1 MGRKPNPI
9 ILQYFDRG
17 PKLEDASNRYQHSC
31 KQCGEQ
37 FPKGRIDSLT
47 NHLTKKCS
55 AISLDERREVLLR
68 LHNVGPAADSRAGA
82 TTTVQNGGN
91 VTLPFS
97 PSRQFDRLNVLAEA
111 SRQVGATNEPNRS
124 GGYTTQPNGE
134 GVVVDPALQNALQE
148 EDFFNNQDYYT
159 SRPGKSCLLSSL
171 ESGTRP
177 ARLWDAIL
185 QHLLWIVCTLQCWQI
200 NMLISHHTGNFPGTT
215 AASLPSFTRSTDLLS
230 IAVSANETLANVMP
244 SDFGPGND
252 QDTTNFLSGI
262 NHYALGI
269 TPNPIFA
276 DSSITWPNPSQ
287 APTHETLVDLSSEQK
302 QNGEQRAASFPRP
315 IAINPNSTTPG
326 TALMPDFGLSGK
338 PVQKSNVRKRFDPDR
353 RKEVQKLR
361 KIGACI
367 RCRTLKKPCS
377 DTTPCFTCQ
386 SIEGPRL
393 WKEPCTRARLADSF
407 SLYTVGLLGTL
418 AYRDVSQVKA
428 TLQVATSTGNLE
440 VSHFDDFHI
449 KLNVASV
456 QGQRVPAASMNG
468 YSTPQHVVLVDR
480 ESNDFPKKLEDYLEA
495 LAPALFDQEQSHFMK
510 VTLKLAAEL
519 STSKQDLL
527 LGRTLDLWTAT
538 QALSDLHLGWKIVT
552 VQESASDSFRRPID
566 ESNNPHSHALISG
579 QLRGAIEKRAE
590 QLSKFVMSKLEKRFI
605 EPHKNNQFET
615 FLIAIIL
622 LNCTE
627 RITWLFRTWD
637 NEQSAARWPLEKG
650 PDTYTT
656 QGDGFSDVLHM
667 LLRVRTLIPR
677 TTSRPDNGILR
688 TADKDSDKT
697 ATKWFEALSLTEQF
711 LQSCLA
717 AQFDATDSRSLDGKY
732 FAKVL
737 N

>member
-1 MGRKPNPI
+1 
-9 ILQYFDRG
+9 
-17 PKLEDASNRYQHSC
+17 
-31 KQCGEQ
+31 
-37 FPKGRIDSLT
+37 
-47 NHLTKKCS
+47 
-55 AISLDERREVLLR
+55 
-68 LHNVGPAADSRAGA
+68 
-82 TTTVQNGGN
+82 
-91 VTLPFS
+91 
-97 PSRQFDRLNVLAEA
+97 
-111 SRQVGATNEPNRS
+111 
-124 GGYTTQPNGE
+124 
-134 GVVVDPALQNALQE
+134 
-148 EDFFNNQDYYT
+148 
-159 SRPGKSCLLSSL
+159 
-171 ESGTRP
+171 
-177 ARLWDAIL
+177 
-185 QHLLWIVCTLQCWQI
+185 
-200 NMLISHHTGNFPGTT
+200 MLIIAHTGNFPGTT
-215 AASLPSFTRSTDLLS
+215 AVSLPSFTRSTDLLS

-252 QDTTNFLSGI
+252 QDPANFLSGI

-269 TPNPIFA
+269 TQNPIFA

-287 APTHETLVDLSSEQK
+287 APTHETLVDLSPEQK

-326 TALMPDFGLSGK
+326 TALMADFGLSGK

-418 AYRDVSQVKA
+418 AYRDVSQIKA
-428 TLQVATSTGNLE
+428 TLQIATSAGSLE

-449 KLNVASV
+449 KLNIASV
-456 QGQRVPAASMNG
+456 QGQRVSAASMNG

-480 ESNDFPKKLEDYLEA
+480 ESSDFAKKLEDYLEA

-538 QALSDLHLGWKIVT
+538 QTLSDLHLGWKIAT
-552 VQESASDSFRRPID
+552 VQESAPDSFRRPID

-650 PDTYTT
+650 PDTYTN
-656 QGDGFSDVLHM
+656 QGDGFSDILHM

-677 TTSRPDNGILR
+677 TTSRPDDGILR

-697 ATKWFEALSLTEQF
+697 ATKWFESLSLTEQF